1 MSELERSL
9 NTRDGAEDFRDFLEK
24 TSKQGLETFNLF
36 LILNGYQ
43 KEAERYYRLHGFN
56 EHYVKWNV
64 KCCKALM
71 DKYFKV
77 CLLDYTRLDLLIT
90 N

>member
-43 KEAERYYRLHGFN
+43 KEAERYNGKHQQ
-56 EHYVKWNV
+56 
-64 KCCKALM
+64 
-71 DKYFKV
+71 
-77 CLLDYTRLDLLIT
+77 DYD
-90 N
+90 